1 METSRKHSNV
11 FDHDVM
17 LRAAASI
24 LLIIFLSVS
33 LCACSNVSDFFAR
46 MKTSIIGGEPVI
58 TEPIDPTNFA
68 RLLVSCMS
76 DSEQIETVYSSIPSG
91 QLDNL
96 SQSSFEKYIVLLSR
110 LDDDLGPLVSFKIMG
125 DADLEVFRDTI
136 ISKLP
141 GQEALIN
148 STVPVL
154 LEFENAPDEKV
165 VLIFFQQR
173 EDGTAYLSEEW
184 VMQCLELYDF
194 SELYFNS
201 IQTQNVD
208 AVYSLIEESFVG
220 RDYTFSPQT
229 IRLKVE
235 EMCRYYLLR
244 VMPEFEEYRVRS
256 IDISGILFEQPNVLD
271 ENFKEYHTREVEVLR
286 NEKEAIVVSDVMIN
300 SLAVRDYYLYFGD
313 SRTIRIGDRA
323 NSANFVT
330 LFGEPELTTIGIKA
344 GDVYDDQGELQTER
358 MITVDYPDATITV
371 RGLVDESGG
380 WDGIVTRIKIRSE
393 ESRFAIGNVI
403 HPGMTREA
411 FMEIYPFADQT
422 NYILSAETDG
432 QLYELEVRFNPGNGD
447 VVTDIRLQMVE
458 VTEIESQ
465 N

>member
-1 METSRKHSNV
+1 MKTSRKHSNV
-11 FDHDVM
+11 FDYDVR

-24 LLIIFLSVS
+24 LLIIFLNIS
-33 LCACSNVSDFFAR
+33 LCSCSYASDLFSSVKAR
-46 MKTSIIGGEPVI
+46 LIGGEPVK
-58 TEPIDPTNFA
+58 TAPIDPTNFA
-68 RLLVSCMS
+68 RLLVSCLS
-76 DSEQIETVYSSIPSG
+76 DSEQIQTVYSSIPSA

-96 SQSSFEKYIVLLSR
+96 SLSTFEKYIGLLSR
-110 LDDDLGPLVSFKIMG
+110 LDDDLGPLISFKIMG
-125 DADLEVFRDTI
+125 DADLEVLRDSI
-136 ISKLP
+136 IQKLP
-141 GQEALIN
+141 GQEALIQK
-148 STVPVL
+148 TVPVL
-154 LEFENAPDEKV
+154 LEFENAPDEKA
-165 VLIFFQQR
+165 VLIFFQQK

-184 VMQCLELYDF
+184 VTQCLELYDF

-201 IQTQNVD
+201 IQAQNVD
-208 AVYSLIEESFVG
+208 AVYSLIAESFVG
-220 RDYTFSPQT
+220 RDYTFSQQT
-229 IRLKVE
+229 ILLKVE

-271 ENFKEYHTREVEVLR
+271 ENFKEYDSREVGVLR
-286 NEKEAIVVSDVMIN
+286 NVSDGIVVSDVMSN

-330 LFGEPELTTIGIKA
+330 LFGEPVLTTIGIEA
-344 GDVYDDQGELQTER
+344 GTVSDDKGELQTER

-371 RGLVDESGG
+371 RGLVDENGG
-380 WDGIVTRIKIRSE
+380 WDGIVTRIRIRSE
-393 ESRFAIGNVI
+393 ESQFAVGNVI

-422 NYILSAETDG
+422 DYILSAETDG

-447 VVTDIRLQMVE
+447 VVMDIRLQMVE
-458 VTEIESQ
+458 VT
-465 N
+465 